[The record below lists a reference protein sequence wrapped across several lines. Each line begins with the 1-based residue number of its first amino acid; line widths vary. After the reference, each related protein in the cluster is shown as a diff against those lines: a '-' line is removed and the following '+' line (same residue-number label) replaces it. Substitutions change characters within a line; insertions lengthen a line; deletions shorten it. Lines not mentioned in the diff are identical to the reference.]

1 MTFPFNQNTRKE
13 KPMSKHTVGVQILT
27 PEEAK
32 FILDNENFP
41 GQRHVKKDNVIYL
54 KSEYNA
60 GHFDTGESIR
70 FATYAGR
77 RYLINGQHRLEM
89 LSKLDEPL
97 ELVVVTTKCASLEEV
112 AHLYA
117 RIDRGRG
124 RTVVD
129 ALRGLGLYVDSA
141 LSQTQM
147 NALGAC
153 APLFQN
159 KLHGFADNHT
169 SRSAEAREPFITE
182 YLTAATKYFSAVK
195 GSLNEKFFQR
205 REIAVVGISTFND
218 NPANEKAYE
227 FWAKCAADDGLSAA
241 DPRKAALEFMRRTKP
256 TNYGVGALA
265 HGVTACWNAYYRD
278 DPLRLVKVLDPTAP
292 LRIMGTRWWKRK
304 SDGSPA

>member
-1 MTFPFNQNTRKE
+1 MKFRSNQNTRKE
-13 KPMSKHTVGVQILT
+13 KPMSKHNVNVQILT

-41 GQRHVKKDNVIYL
+41 GQRHVKRDNVMHL
-54 KSEYNA
+54 TSEYND

-77 RYLINGQHRLEM
+77 RYLINGQHRLQM

-97 ELVVVTTKCASLEEV
+97 EFVVVTTKCVSLDEG

-124 RTVVD
+124 RSVVD
-129 ALRGLGLYVDSA
+129 ALRGLGLYLDSA
-141 LSQTQM
+141 LSQTQI

-153 APLFQN
+153 APLFKT
-159 KLHGFADNHT
+159 KLHGRADSYS

-182 YLTAATKYFSAVK
+182 YMPAATKYFDAVK
-195 GSLNEKFFQR
+195 GSLHEKFFQR
-205 REIAVVGISTFND
+205 KEVVVVGAATFHD

-227 FWAKCAADDGLSAA
+227 FWAECAADDGLSAA
-241 DPRKAALEFMRRTKP
+241 DPKKAALEFMRRTKP
-256 TNYGVGALA
+256 TSFGVGALA
-265 HGVTACWNAYYRD
+265 HGVAACWNAYYRGD
-278 DPLRLVKVLDPTAP
+278 QLRLVKVLDPTAP
-292 LRIMGTRWWKRK
+292 LRIMGTRWWKR
-304 SDGSPA
+304 P